1 MDHKRLVSM
10 VVHGLPVTAEDSRHQ
25 AEVLVRLVFS
35 RNLLL
40 PSRKL
45 AKDLARVVGRNKDQP
60 QPSRNSLGLAGTRTR
75 KTRDKNS
82 SESQGLIDGGP
93 NNVGKL
99 VGVGPSLE
107 GTLEI
112 TGSSRS
118 SGNHGSSRSGSKEN
132 GSPGTVA
139 AARRWALGDAGVAA
153 GRHGC
158 SGGAPSSVAPRS
170 IRFVLLLLLRSV
182 RVSARFRLQP
192 GRGEMVKDMAY
203 YDVLGVSVDASAADI
218 KKAYYL
224 KARLVHPDKNPGD
237 PKAAENFQM
246 LGEAYQVLSD
256 PEKREAYDKHG
267 KAGVTQDAMVDP
279 SAVFGMLF
287 GSDLFEDYVGQLAL
301 ASLAGVEV
309 EEDSQDPEVRKQK
322 VREKIKVLQNERE
335 EKLTNI
341 LKDRLQPF
349 VEGQTEEFV
358 KWANSEARRLSKAAF
373 GEAMLH
379 TIGYVYTRKAARE
392 LGKDKRY
399 MKVPFLAEW
408 VRDKGHQ
415 IKSQVMAASGA
426 VSLIQIQDELKQLNE
441 EENKEEII
449 LKTLEDKKDAMLNSL
464 WQINVVDIESTLSH
478 VCQVVL
484 KDPNTSRDVLKL
496 RAKALKK
503 LGTIFQGAKSAYSR
517 ENSLRHEGDIKADE
531 ASKS

>member
-1 MDHKRLVSM
+1 M
-10 VVHGLPVTAEDSRHQ
+10 
-25 AEVLVRLVFS
+25 
-35 RNLLL
+35 
-40 PSRKL
+40 
-45 AKDLARVVGRNKDQP
+45 KD
-60 QPSRNSLGLAGTRTR
+60 T
-75 KTRDKNS
+75 
-82 SESQGLIDGGP
+82 
-93 NNVGKL
+93 
-99 VGVGPSLE
+99 
-107 GTLEI
+107 
-112 TGSSRS
+112 
-118 SGNHGSSRSGSKEN
+118 
-132 GSPGTVA
+132 
-139 AARRWALGDAGVAA
+139 
-153 GRHGC
+153 
-158 SGGAPSSVAPRS
+158 
-170 IRFVLLLLLRSV
+170 
-182 RVSARFRLQP
+182 
-192 GRGEMVKDMAY
+192 AY
-203 YDVLGVSVDASAADI
+203 YDILGVTVDASPADI

-267 KAGVTQDAMVDP
+267 KEGVPQDTMVDP

-287 GSDLFEDYVGQLAL
+287 GSDLFEDYIGQLAL
-301 ASLAGVEV
+301 ASLAGIEA
-309 EEDSQDPEVRKQK
+309 EADSQDPEVQKQK
-322 VREKIKVLQNERE
+322 IQEKMKVLQNERE
-335 EKLTNI
+335 EKLINI

-358 KWANSEARRLSKAAF
+358 KWANSEATRLSKAAF

-392 LGKDKRY
+392 LGKDRRF

-441 EENKEEII
+441 GENREEIL
-449 LKTLEDKKDAMLNSL
+449 LKSIEDKKEAVVNSL

-478 VCQVVL
+478 VCQAVL
-484 KDPNTSRDVLKL
+484 KDPNASGDVLKL

-517 ENSLRHEGDIKADE
+517 ENSLRHEGDVKADK